1 MKKINL
7 SDYKKNRVDKL
18 DSVTTGINLE
28 RKHLEFIQANGVN
41 LSALIRDII
50 SSLIVEDLEKQNKDK
65 E

>member
-28 RKHLEFIQANGVN
+28 RKQLEFIQANNVN
-41 LSALIRDII
+41 LSALVRDII
-50 SSLIVEDLEKQNKDK
+50 EALITEDIEKQSRDK